1 MPVTHWTPSHG
12 WAGSSLLDG
21 MRGIANPLTG
31 PFSEPTILLA
41 KHHHMFLV
49 PFPFLGLLALTGI
62 GFSWCLL
69 WLLATSCFYAW
80 NREDSWREELGAD
93 AAGALPPYPQQA
105 LPCRLPWPGSI
116 LRVKALGSS
125 SHSGTVAEY
134 PRLDASGVGRLWIL
148 LESDRLQKDW
158 VLMAPMKPC
167 VLTHSILA
175 PSLCFLASLSYSLT
189 AGSASQLS

>member
-1 MPVTHWTPSHG
+1 MPVTHWTPSYG

-21 MRGIANPLTG
+21 VRGIANPLTG

-49 PFPFLGLLALTGI
+49 PLPFLGLLALTGI

-105 LPCRLPWPGSI
+105 TALQTPMARLHPE
-116 LRVKALGSS
+116 LRTLEAA
-125 SHSGTVAEY
+125 VAEY

-148 LESDRLQKDW
+148 LESARLQKDW

-167 VLTHSILA
+167 VLTHSTLA

-189 AGSASQLS
+189 AGSSSQLSY